1 MIPLHQQVK
10 DIASKQLE
18 LESKLDEIIGYVKP
32 VTPAETEISIQQQ
45 LNDALS
51 QIELLKQALINQA
64 QWLTQQVQQMQ
75 VEPILE
81 VLEPEV
87 E

>member
-1 MIPLHQQVK
+1 MIPLHQRV
-10 DIASKQLE
+10 DAIE
-18 LESKLDEIIGYVKP
+18 TKLDEILSYVKP
-32 VTPAETEISIQQQ
+32 TTPAQEEINLQQQ
-45 LNDALS
+45 LDQALA
-51 QIELLKQALINQA
+51 QIEWLRQALINQA